1 MWPPPCP
8 LPPEQQALFEAAKM
22 PISKHWCLAQRYE
35 GVQNLTWTTPYID
48 SYRADIASGAIT
60 GSYGPRE
67 TAKVLA
73 GLRSLPS
80 PVSGSV
86 ALVMGT
92 EMPWVEAL
100 LLNEGASLVWTFE
113 YSYIDAQHP
122 RMRAKTCQDIAVN
135 ALAGRFEP
143 VDLIVS
149 FSSLEHSGL
158 GRYGDAL
165 DPDGDRKALA
175 QAWCMLRPGGLLVL
189 GLEMSCADEG
199 EIVFNAHRIYGFQR
213 LAYISANF
221 ELEGFLGSCTP
232 FSDNEQQP
240 LVLLRKPLLLHG
252 EAPPPA
258 LSTADFSKAADAVRP
273 WWKFRLW
280 R

>member
-1 MWPPPCP
+1 
-8 LPPEQQALFEAAKM
+8 M